1 METLSQEDEK
11 TIVLITHKLKE
22 IKDFT
27 ETIYVMKNGKMV
39 AKDLDTKTVSDTQLI
54 ELMMGEVKTS
64 KFDKNNFKPVTDLM
78 TRVKIRDK
86 VIDEISLYNVYD
98 VKNGETPENIAFKH
112 FGDPR
117 LHWVILLTNKI
128 SDRYYDW
135 PLSEQQFED
144 YIKDKYAEPGGIHHY
159 EITQSSGRTTGQGPS
174 DYSYKVEV
182 NSTVAGA
189 TSISNR
195 EYESRLQ
202 DKKRQIKLL
211 STQYLTSFVEEF
223 NKLIRE

>member
-1 METLSQEDEK
+1 MYFQRFN
-11 TIVLITHKLKE
+11 KLM
-22 IKDFT
+22 
-27 ETIYVMKNGKMV
+27 YG
-39 AKDLDTKTVSDTQLI
+39 
-54 ELMMGEVKTS
+54 
-64 KFDKNNFKPVTDLM
+64 FDKINFKPVTDLM
-78 TRVKIRDK
+78 SRVKIRDK

-98 VKNGETPENIAFKH
+98 VKSGETPENIAFKQ

-128 SDRYYDW
+128 TDRYYDW

-144 YIKDKYAEPGGIHHY
+144 YMKDKYSNPDSIHHY
-159 EITQSSGRTTGQGPS
+159 EITQSSGRTNGQGPS
-174 DYSYKVEV
+174 DYTHKIEV

-202 DKKRQIKLL
+202 DVKRQIKLL
-211 STQYLTSFVEEF
+211 NPQHLTSFIEEF